1 MKRDGH
7 PQPYWMLRIMKFERS
22 PNFELL
28 IKRGIVLENSKAIN
42 AIFSVVDESWFKL
55 IFTYDIV
62 KKAWDTLRIVYK
74 VMS

>member
-1 MKRDGH
+1 
-7 PQPYWMLRIMKFERS
+7 MKFERS

-62 KKAWDTLRIVYK
+62 KKA
-74 VMS
+74 